1 MVKFILR
8 KVLTRKQ
15 FVAFREFVLLNKT
28 LLSLRRFFAGI
39 KGRKKLL
46 IYVGVNHGSSL
57 MTLLHRYDKI
67 YAFEAEPRLAAAAA
81 QKFKRL
87 PHVHIIHAA
96 VTDHDGEINFFVNET
111 DATSSLSKLK
121 EDATLRFNAN
131 MKYQTITVPA
141 VNLMNFCKNRNI
153 EFIDD
158 YISDIQ
164 GHDLQVL
171 KTMQL
176 FITEKRMG
184 TIQCEVYPDGGSS
197 AYANI
202 SDNSFS
208 SFKQLLEPNFKLV
221 AMDCDTVLKDGVI
234 RNNPEWTEFDCKWK
248 RVDTN
253 HNTKT

>member
-15 FVAFREFVLLNKT
+15 FVFFREFVLLNKA
-28 LLSLRRFFAGI
+28 LFSLRRFFAGI

-57 MTLLHRYDKI
+57 MTLLHRYDKV
-67 YAFEAEPRLAAAAA
+67 YAFEADPRLAAAAV

-87 PHVHIIHAA
+87 PHVHIMHAA
-96 VTDHDGEINFFVNET
+96 VTDYDGEIDFFANDN

-121 EDATLRFNAN
+121 ENSMLRFNAN
-131 MKYQTITVPA
+131 MKYQAITVPA
-141 VNLMNFCKNRNI
+141 VNLINFCKSHNI

-171 KTMQL
+171 KTMQP
-176 FITEKRMG
+176 FVEGKKIG

-197 AYANI
+197 TYMDI
-202 SDNSFS
+202 FDNGFS

-221 AMDCDTVLKDGVI
+221 AMDCDTVLKDGLI